1 LVVSRHGRVAAQ
13 LDVSAAVVEVTAS
26 HSYALPHRSRSQIN
40 NVDLN
45 PCGPTIGPLGGSHDK
60 INGTPRQLVRIWPT
74 EGHRL
79 NRRAVQRESQACVAT
94 IAY

>member
-1 LVVSRHGRVAAQ
+1 VVQ
-13 LDVSAAVVEVTAS
+13 LGVSAAVVEVTAS

-45 PCGPTIGPLGGSHDK
+45 PCSPTIGPLGGSHDE
-60 INGTPRQLVRIWPT
+60 IDGAPRQLVRIWPT

-79 NRRAVQRESQACVAT
+79 NRRAVQRESQACMAA

>member
-1 LVVSRHGRVAAQ
+1 
-13 LDVSAAVVEVTAS
+13 
-26 HSYALPHRSRSQIN
+26 
-40 NVDLN
+40 
-45 PCGPTIGPLGGSHDK
+45 LGGSYDK

>member
-60 INGTPRQLVRIWPT
+60 INGAPRQLVRIWPT

-79 NRRAVQRESQACVAT
+79 NRRAIQREGEACMAA
-94 IAY
+94 IPY

>member
-1 LVVSRHGRVAAQ
+1 VQ

-79 NRRAVQRESQACVAT
+79 NRRAVQRESQACMAA